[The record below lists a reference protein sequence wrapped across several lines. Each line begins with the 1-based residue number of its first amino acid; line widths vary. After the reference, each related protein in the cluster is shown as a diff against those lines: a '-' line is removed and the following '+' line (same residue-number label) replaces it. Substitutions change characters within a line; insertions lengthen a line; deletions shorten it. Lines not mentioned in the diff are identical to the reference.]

1 VCKYE
6 LTIAISFG
14 VLMAVIIRWVIV
26 PRLICAGV
34 FPKEKDMTFKEEIP
48 IILVLSTAFLLT
60 IESAIWLL
68 GLYCN

>member
-1 VCKYE
+1 
-6 LTIAISFG
+6 
-14 VLMAVIIRWVIV
+14 
-26 PRLICAGV
+26 
-34 FPKEKDMTFKEEIP
+34 MTFKEEIP